1 MFYCPGALLD
11 VLPKPSRLSVDNGKT
26 SPLLLLND
34 MKKWLKSRPRIF
46 YIFIRQTFC
55 VVLPL
60 SRMLT
65 NIRYKLNKRLEFSSV
80 SVFKVGA
87 LLASSV
93 AVPRK
98 ANRRDRCC
106 RMHIDQLR
114 LPPPS
119 YLFNLFRARFVDSFK
134 LLRSRVCFSQRAE
147 INSSSL
153 SSSSSSSFSTKV
165 QWALFLSPLRE
176 CRRGGTSPEGIL
188 SI

>member
-11 VLPKPSRLSVDNGKT
+11 VLPKPSRLSVGNGKT
-26 SPLLLLND
+26 SPLLLND

-65 NIRYKLNKRLEFSSV
+65 NIRYKLNKRLEFSSL

-114 LPPPS
+114 LAPPS

-153 SSSSSSSFSTKV
+153 SSSSSSSSFSTKV